1 MQLSDRLS
9 GLLAMALGLAVVLYA
24 RTLPP
29 MPGQDIGPSLFPTLI
44 GSGLVGFGAWIAF
57 AGLRVRDREPWIGFD
72 AWTRRPRMVVNALLV
87 VVAMVAFIVVV
98 TPLGFF
104 LTSTV
109 FLAGLTV
116 AFGGSRVWA
125 IPAALL
131 VTLVIHYAFYSLL
144 RVPLPWGVL
153 QGMAW

>member
-9 GLLAMALGLAVVLYA
+9 GLVAIALGLAVVLYA
-24 RTLPP
+24 RTFPP

-44 GSGLVGFGAWIAF
+44 GLGFAGFGAWIALTDVR
-57 AGLRVRDREPWIGFD
+57 ARDRGPWIGFD
-72 AWTRRPRMVVNALLV
+72 AWTGRPRMVANALV
-87 VVAMVAFIVVV
+87 VIVATVAFIVVV

-104 LTSTV
+104 LTSTL

-125 IPAALL
+125 VPAAVL
-131 VTLVIHYAFYSLL
+131 VTLVIHYAFYTLL

-153 QGMAW
+153 QGVAW